1 MDFLSSKTLY
11 IYGKG
16 VPFPIW
22 LLSAG
27 SEGDKVLGVLKSGVI
42 LEEASLSLLHFG
54 VTDRDKA
61 MI

>member
-1 MDFLSSKTLY
+1 M
-11 IYGKG
+11 
-16 VPFPIW
+16 PFPIW